1 MSAQQLK
8 IKKSKEINS
17 AFNTQE
23 NSIVSTDYSTP
34 TKQKKTAHSMN
45 LSKVNSLRRNR
56 KRKNKAQKDI
66 RRADVFFYCANL
78 YEKRRKHTIIYICKF
93 SQNGR

>member
-45 LSKVNSLRRNR
+45 LSKVTPKKEVTTPQNAKKKFASIFMMNYQEELPLLRL
-56 KRKNKAQKDI
+56 KADI
-66 RRADVFFYCANL
+66 QITKKTLF
-78 YEKRRKHTIIYICKF
+78 
-93 SQNGR
+93 